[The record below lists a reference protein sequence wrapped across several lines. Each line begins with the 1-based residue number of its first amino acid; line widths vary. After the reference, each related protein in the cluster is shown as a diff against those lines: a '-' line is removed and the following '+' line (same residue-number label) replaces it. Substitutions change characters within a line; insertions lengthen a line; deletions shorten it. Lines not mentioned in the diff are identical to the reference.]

1 MEKRTHNDADDVG
14 PLGQHHQ
21 HHWGPVSPFQASRLR
36 KSDKELLIGGVV
48 VPGFMT
54 ALRKFLTGFMQIF

>member
-1 MEKRTHNDADDVG
+1 MEKRTLSDADDAG

-48 VPGFMT
+48 GSGLYASFWQV
-54 ALRKFLTGFMQIF
+54 LC